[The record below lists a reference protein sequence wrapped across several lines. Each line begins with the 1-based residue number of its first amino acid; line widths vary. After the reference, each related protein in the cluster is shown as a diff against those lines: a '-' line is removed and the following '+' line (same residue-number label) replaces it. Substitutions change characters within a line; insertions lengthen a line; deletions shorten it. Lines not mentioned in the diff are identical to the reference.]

1 MSGEANSIGAVYK
14 AKDDAEAPVD
24 SVRGKE
30 FTIIAITPVLNSPI
44 CFNEEAISDDD
55 RTKIIDYF
63 CSDKVAND
71 KAIFIDPEDESAKG
85 LFEKDSEKT
94 CFVKTDDAWYEP
106 IRKLGGTA

>member
-1 MSGEANSIGAVYK
+1 MMFMLLMSIVLFAGGSFFDWFPLRGLTSDNF
-14 AKDDAEAPVD
+14 AEL
-24 SVRGKE
+24 SWWE
-30 FTIIAITPVLNSPI
+30 
-44 CFNEEAISDDD
+44 
-55 RTKIIDYF
+55 KIIDYF